1 MPIRLRLLRERFV
14 VFFGKGSYGRDTLIN
29 TLGVLFAA
37 VIPVA
42 VLPILSRLYS
52 PAEFGLFG
60 VFAALVGLGT
70 IASTGRYEAAILLPE
85 EDDAAVSIACA
96 AFLFLTAFVSA
107 LAIIFTLAYFIGV
120 GSVRAHSALIGLG
133 VIAVAFSGCVQIL
146 LSAAIRKRVFA
157 KVSFA
162 RFCAALVSAFL
173 SILLGASTQYAEGLA
188 IGVTAGYAVCALILS
203 RVVARQYGGVS
214 LPDRAAIYGQV
225 KRYRNFPLFS
235 LPSDFSNTLAT
246 NLPVLFFSTFF
257 GSAATG
263 YLTMFQRIWAGTSI
277 MVTGLGETFRQR
289 AATERQQT
297 GNFNRT
303 MRVTLLPLV
312 LLSVVLCATLVLLG
326 PKLFEVVAG
335 VEWREAGV
343 YGQIL
348 APFVCLQFVA
358 SPVSWSFYI
367 AERLKLL
374 AVWQLAL
381 LVSFSLSLF
390 VGSKLFSAQGTL
402 AVLSCVGVVL
412 YAIYILISE
421 RISREENKVS

>member
-173 SILLGASTQYAEGLA
+173 SILIGASTQYAEGLA

-263 YLTMFQRIWAGTSI
+263 SDDVSAHLGWNVHYGNRFGRDIPPASCDGASTNWKLQSNYEGYSSAACSSLCCIVRYPRLVGT
-277 MVTGLGETFRQR
+277 
-289 AATERQQT
+289 
-297 GNFNRT
+297 
-303 MRVTLLPLV
+303 
-312 LLSVVLCATLVLLG
+312 
-326 PKLFEVVAG
+326 
-335 VEWREAGV
+335 EAV
-343 YGQIL
+343 
-348 APFVCLQFVA
+348 
-358 SPVSWSFYI
+358 
-367 AERLKLL
+367 
-374 AVWQLAL
+374 
-381 LVSFSLSLF
+381 
-390 VGSKLFSAQGTL
+390 
-402 AVLSCVGVVL
+402 
-412 YAIYILISE
+412 
-421 RISREENKVS
+421 